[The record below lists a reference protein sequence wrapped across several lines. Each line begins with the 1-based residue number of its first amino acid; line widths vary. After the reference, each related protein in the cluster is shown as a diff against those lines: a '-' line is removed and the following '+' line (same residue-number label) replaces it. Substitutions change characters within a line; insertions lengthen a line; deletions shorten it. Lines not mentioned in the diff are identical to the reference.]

1 MCPKCAPCIGW
12 KVGQTFHYCQQGLQN
27 LSRDET
33 DGEAVFSGC
42 ELFGFHTGTFEYK
55 IVRGTN
61 KRDVNGIAWK
71 VNSDLDLVLHE
82 KKPVRVCKF
91 LHTAAVNH
99 CIAEVA
105 ISEHSLSPKLQHP
118 SVHRLHIIFEFV
130 SEQHPNFRKFANT
143 FCAHSR
149 CFVAKYSRTAIG

>member
-1 MCPKCAPCIGW
+1 MLPAL
-12 KVGQTFHYCQQGLQN
+12 VGKSGKPSIIVSKGYKIFLGN
-27 LSRDET
+27 ET

-71 VNSDLDLVLHE
+71 VNSDLDLALHE